1 MQHPQAERELSDAA
15 VQALAFDEA
24 QDPIDIENSKLMEEG
39 YEAIRRMCDF
49 LVVLGAKVK
58 DKDIPGAL
66 KDLGDELFRYE
77 GDDRLKL
84 IRGVATIIDP
94 VIISE
99 YLDRI
104 WRDQAPIMAH
114 ESEFRVAIK
123 SLEMK
128 WSRNVRLKI
137 LPILFMYPKEEA
149 SNERR
154 VELSRIR
161 NAYNVIPFTLDEHN
175 AVINLHPDDRLLEVV
190 SDIIGKGKRYTTLLG
205 MDNGFNGFLSE
216 LVGLI
221 KRHEAGKLPAHL
233 NLDLSTPHSKDE
245 MIKILALGNIR
256 LLSRLESVVYELQQ
270 QRLSHLVAS
279 EKEIKALNDRIAR
292 LQNEIVDLKLHVQ
305 HTNVNQEQV
314 KLLKQENSQ
323 LKRDKETAENSA
335 KKTEKQLMR
344 VVARQESQ
352 LAIKDVQITRL
363 KKALAEKD
371 MIIDELSRDNESLLH
386 ATGSDVS
393 GAEMTDEDA
402 IESFSPQ
409 GSSPQKKTIST
420 GDAPRLMKARKKLFN
435 DTQSADSS
443 FSTSASPQSVSPPN
457 VVKSQGVVDSKKGFF
472 QPSCGAQDVAA
483 SAEATYPK
491 TIIDNLGSINT
502 QQPVRVGGTGPGL

>member
-1 MQHPQAERELSDAA
+1 MLHTKAERELSDAA
-15 VQALAFDEA
+15 IQAMAFDEA
-24 QDPIDIENSKLMEEG
+24 QDPIDGENSRFMDEG

-58 DKDIPGAL
+58 DKDLPGAL

-77 GDDRLKL
+77 GEDRLRL

-104 WRDQAPIMAH
+104 WRDQAPLMSH
-114 ESEFRVAIK
+114 ESEFRQAIK
-123 SLEMK
+123 LLETK

-137 LPILFMYPKEEA
+137 LPMLIISPNEEA
-149 SNERR
+149 SKDRR
-154 VELSRIR
+154 VELSRIK
-161 NAYNVIPFTLDEHN
+161 NAYNVIPFTLDEQN
-175 AVINLHPDDRLLEVV
+175 GVINLHPDDRLLEVV
-190 SDIIGKGKRYTTLLG
+190 SDIISKGKRYTKFG
-205 MDNGFNGFLSE
+205 IDNGFNGFLSE
-216 LVGLI
+216 LAGLV

-256 LLSRLESVVYELQQ
+256 LLSRLETVVYELQQ
-270 QRLSHLVAS
+270 QRLSHLVSS

-292 LQNEIVDLKLHVQ
+292 LQNEIVDLKLQVQ
-305 HTNVNQEQV
+305 VTNVNQEQL

-335 KKTEKQLMR
+335 KATEKQLRR
-344 VVARQESQ
+344 VIARQESQ
-352 LAIKDVQITRL
+352 LAAKDAQIIRL
-363 KKALAEKD
+363 KKALEEKD
-371 MIIDELSRDNESLLH
+371 SLIDELSRDNESVLQ
-386 ATGSDVS
+386 ATGSDIS
-393 GAEMTDEDA
+393 GNEMTDEDA
-402 IESFSPQ
+402 LESVSPQ
-409 GSSPQKKTIST
+409 GSSPPKKTSST
-420 GDAPRLMKARKKLFN
+420 GDAPRQMKARKKLFT

-443 FSTSASPQSVSPPN
+443 FSTSGSPKSVSPQK

-472 QPSCGAQDVAA
+472 QPSCGVQDLAA
-483 SAEATYPK
+483 SAASAYPT
-491 TIIDNLGSINT
+491 TIVDNIGSVNT
-502 QQPVRVGGTGPGL
+502 QQSVTVGGTGPAF